1 MGINYNGEIFLCSSP
16 SWIPKFVGNI
26 LKVNSIYDALN
37 STLSRQ
43 IRNEILNDRYFY
55 CNDKICGFFRNIPSK
70 FYNKQPIDE
79 QSLVPLPDLDND
91 QLQVNSIPANIIFD
105 FDYTCN
111 FKCPSCRTE
120 VINWNKDHVI
130 RGINNGIAHQIKTLI
145 IDRIDTQPVNIRWC
159 GGEPFIS
166 EVYMDLM
173 NYIVGTGKTNIQS
186 IIQTNGSYLK
196 KHAALLSGFLP
207 HVSEL
212 RISFDAGTAETYR
225 RLRANGDW
233 TTLLDNVRFVKQLI
247 DQQGVATKLTA
258 DFVVQTDNYKEIP
271 EFVKTCQ
278 DIGITN
284 INLQKMWN
292 WGTTGQEEFDR
303 NNVYNSAH
311 PEYNDLKQIFA
322 SVGRKANF

>member
-1 MGINYNGEIFLCSSP
+1 VAQQIRQEILAGRYYYCNNRLCSFFGTIDSESYTTQPVDKDPLSFVASP
-16 SWIPKFVGNI
+16 ELLV
-26 LKVNSIYDALN
+26 D
-37 STLSRQ
+37 Q
-43 IRNEILNDRYFY
+43 
-55 CNDKICGFFRNIPSK
+55 IPS
-70 FYNKQPIDE
+70 E
-79 QSLVPLPDLDND
+79 L
-91 QLQVNSIPANIIFD
+91 IFD

-111 FKCPSCRTE
+111 FCCPSCRTK

-130 RGINNGIAHQIKTLI
+130 RGINNGIVHQIKTLI
-145 IDRIDTQPVNIRWC
+145 IDRIDQQPINIRWC

-186 IIQTNGSYLK
+186 TIQTNGSYLK
-196 KHAALLSGFLP
+196 KHAAFLTGFLP
-207 HVSEL
+207 HVKEL
-212 RISFDAGTAETYR
+212 RISFDAGTAATYSQ
-225 RLRANGDW
+225 LRVNGDW
-233 TTLLDNVRFVKQLI
+233 TTLLDNVYFVKQLI